1 MMRRPT
7 RDHGHGDRRN
17 SVDKAMELLQVFGP
31 QGHVGVG
38 VSELARR
45 SRMSKSTAFRLL
57 GILERNGAVERV
69 GQGYRLGSSLHEL
82 GSLVYAQGHDRV
94 RDLLTPF
101 LAELYEATH
110 ETVHLAVLHGT
121 DVVYLNKLH
130 GHRTVAS
137 PSRIGGRI
145 PAHATAVG
153 KVLLA
158 CDDRAGAL
166 AVTAPLAARTP
177 RTITDPGVLDGELAE
192 IRVRGVAL
200 DRDEVVPGLSCVAA
214 AVVGPDGRAVAAM
227 SVSMSSLRFDH
238 ARVAP
243 HLRRITHA
251 AARALLASRARRAG
265 PTPRPALAG

>member
-1 MMRRPT
+1 MTQSHLP
-7 RDHGHGDRRN
+7 DVQSDPRN
-17 SVDKAMELLQVFGP
+17 SVDKAMELLRVFGP
-31 QGHVGVG
+31 QAYVGVG

-45 SRMSKSTAFRLL
+45 ARMSKSTAFRLL

-69 GQGYRLGSSLHEL
+69 GNEYRLGSSLHEL
-82 GSLVYAQGHDRV
+82 GSMVYAPGHDRT

-121 DVVYLNKLH
+121 DVVYLNKLY

-145 PAHATAVG
+145 PAYATAVG

-158 CDDRAGAL
+158 ADDGA
-166 AVTAPLAARTP
+166 TALTVAEPLVGRT
-177 RTITDPGVLDGELAE
+177 RSTITDPRVLDAELAVV
-192 IRVRGVAL
+192 RSRGVAF
-200 DRDEVVPGLSCVAA
+200 DRDEVVAGLSCVAA
-214 AVVGPDGRAVAAM
+214 PVLGPDGRAVAAF
-227 SVSMSSLRFDH
+227 SVSMHSARLDA

-243 HLRRITHA
+243 HLRRITHT
-251 AARALLASRARRAG
+251 AARALACAPIRRPAPAR
-265 PTPRPALAG
+265 RPALAG